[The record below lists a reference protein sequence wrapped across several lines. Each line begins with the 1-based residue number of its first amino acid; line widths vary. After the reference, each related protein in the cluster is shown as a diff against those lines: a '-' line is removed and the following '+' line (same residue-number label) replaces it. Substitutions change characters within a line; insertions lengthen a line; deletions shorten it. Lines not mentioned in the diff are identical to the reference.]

1 MKTFTKKLPL
11 ITDLQPEPQ
20 DVVLR
25 LPPWMKYL
33 FILLYIVTLSGMA
46 LLLRE
51 SIDEFKL
58 YQDRVQAEHIIADT
72 TRQINAL
79 QARLTEDQ
87 AIQKDYDNYKLRQKQ
102 NARPGVIL
110 NWIPSLI
117 TKLERAHTITV
128 EQKGDV
134 TEVRIALEKP
144 IAENTSRIT
153 NAPQDLPWFH
163 PLKKPR
169 NTANCPRGRKPT
181 PTTSSPP
188 WSCNLRSNEY
198 EYPSTNC
205 GDLRDPA
212 SGLDHRGALDGG
224 IALA

>member
-58 YQDRVQAEHIIADT
+58 YQDRVQAEHIIA
-72 TRQINAL
+72 TRPARYAL

-87 AIQKDYDNYKLRQKQ
+87 AIQKDYDNYKLRQNQ

-110 NWIPSLI
+110 NWIPSL
-117 TKLERAHTITV
+117 
-128 EQKGDV
+128 
-134 TEVRIALEKP
+134 
-144 IAENTSRIT
+144 SR
-153 NAPQDLPWFH
+153 NWSAPTRS
-163 PLKKPR
+163 PLSKK
-169 NTANCPRGRKPT
+169 AMSRK
-181 PTTSSPP
+181 S
-188 WSCNLRSNEY
+188 E
-198 EYPSTNC
+198 
-205 GDLRDPA
+205 
-212 SGLDHRGALDGG
+212 
-224 IALA
+224 

>member
-1 MKTFTKKLPL
+1 MKTFTKKLPV

-87 AIQKDYDNYKLRQKQ
+87 AIQKDYDNYKLRQKR
-102 NARPGVIL
+102 NTRPGVIL

-144 IAENTSRIT
+144 IAENTSRMT
-153 NAPQDLPWFH
+153 NAPPGFTLVSSLEETPQYSELPQGQKANPNNEFTALVLQ
-163 PLKKPR
+163 LKKQ
-169 NTANCPRGRKPT
+169 
-181 PTTSSPP
+181 
-188 WSCNLRSNEY
+188 
-198 EYPSTNC
+198 
-205 GDLRDPA
+205 
-212 SGLDHRGALDGG
+212 
-224 IALA
+224 